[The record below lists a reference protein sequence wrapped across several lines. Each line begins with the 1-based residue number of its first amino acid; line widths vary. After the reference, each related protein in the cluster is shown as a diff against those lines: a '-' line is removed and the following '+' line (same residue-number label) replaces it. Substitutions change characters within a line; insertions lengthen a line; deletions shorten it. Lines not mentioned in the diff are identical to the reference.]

1 MRRLSFKTMCIEHY
15 ADHIN
20 KNGNEVFSLF
30 HQKGL
35 LSHLDADYDD
45 LHGMSVQYLMHYFDD
60 YLNIS
65 NPIPSSQKIYHP
77 EYYSIIVTE
86 IVELIVD
93 KFSVSEDKA
102 LEMFYSSITAKC
114 LYDPECGLYGQ
125 SALYIFSVFL
135 SQHDE

>member
-1 MRRLSFKTMCIEHY
+1 MSRISFKTMCVEHY
-15 ADHIN
+15 ANHTE
-20 KNGNEVFSLF
+20 KNGNEVYALF
-30 HQKGL
+30 YEKGL
-35 LSHLDADYDD
+35 LFHLDSDYDD
-45 LHGMSVQYLMHYFDD
+45 LHSMSIPFLMHYFDE

-65 NPIPSSQKIYHP
+65 NPPKNCSRSYHP
-77 EYYSIIVTE
+77 EYYSIIVAETAK
-86 IVELIVD
+86 LIVD

-102 LEMFYSSITAKC
+102 LDMFYRSITADC